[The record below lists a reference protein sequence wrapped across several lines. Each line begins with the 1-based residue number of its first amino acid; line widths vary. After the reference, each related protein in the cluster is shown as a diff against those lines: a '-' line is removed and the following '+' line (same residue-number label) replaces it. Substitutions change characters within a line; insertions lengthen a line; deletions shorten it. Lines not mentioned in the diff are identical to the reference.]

1 MARLN
6 ISVPDPL
13 YARLERL
20 RDRVNASKVCARA
33 LEQELD
39 MIEARPAPTD
49 PEVEQLVARLQGLR
63 ERWYDRGRQ
72 DGKRW
77 AVSRATRE
85 ELYRFADLWG
95 GEAPE
100 ELAQTLLHAEPG
112 PTGPRPWAPAGVD
125 FAASLQ
131 RWLETDPGD
140 PRPAAGPDAGDGGA
154 RGAAVRTP
162 LDEAGYLEGWR
173 DIVVEIWTAVSPRLR
188 R

>member
-6 ISVPDPL
+6 ISIPDPL

-20 RDRVNASKVCARA
+20 RDRVNASKVCAGA
-33 LEQELD
+33 LAQELD
-39 MIEARPAPTD
+39 MIDARPAPTD

-77 AVSRATRE
+77 AVGSATRE
-85 ELYRFADLWG
+85 ELYRVADEWG
-95 GEAPE
+95 GEAAE
-100 ELAQTLLHAEPG
+100 ELAQTLLHAAH
-112 PTGPRPWAPAGVD
+112 GPRPWAPAGAE

-140 PRPAAGPDAGDGGA
+140 PRPEAGEDGDHA
-154 RGAAVRTP
+154 GAAVRTP
-162 LDEAGYLEGWR
+162 VDEAGYLEGWR
-173 DIVVEIWTAVSPRLR
+173 DIVVEIWKTVSPRLR